1 MYLDTLSLQHA
12 SVGYGQLGTHGSL
25 GYEGILVQAHHRHYQ
40 PAFSIHLP
48 VCQLFDKEHNQPYT
62 TGGTYA

>member
-12 SVGYGQLGTHGSL
+12 DVGHRHPGTHSNL
-25 GYEGILVQAHHRHYQ
+25 GYEGILVQIQHRHYQ
-40 PAFSIHLP
+40 PAFSTHLP
-48 VCQLFDKEHNQPYT
+48 VCQLFDKELNQHYT